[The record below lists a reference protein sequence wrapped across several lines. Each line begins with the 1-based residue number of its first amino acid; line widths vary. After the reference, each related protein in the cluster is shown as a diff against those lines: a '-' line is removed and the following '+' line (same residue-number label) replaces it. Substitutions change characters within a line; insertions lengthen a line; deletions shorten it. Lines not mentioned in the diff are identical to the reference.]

1 MSVTGVI
8 GLFRANPRHRVGAG
22 GQMALSDHLRE
33 LRARL
38 LRVVLVLLIAVI
50 VALFFYNQ
58 LLGLVIEPYN
68 QALETLNPG
77 TKTLATIN
85 GVGGP
90 LMLQLKL
97 SGVAAV
103 VLTSPYWLYQ
113 IWGFIVPGLH
123 PHERRW
129 TRLFAAIAGPLFL
142 IGVGVG
148 YYVLPKGLEVLIGFT
163 PAHLTNLVEFG
174 EYFAFMTRMLLVFGV
189 AFEIPLFVVLLNL
202 AGIVS
207 VRALANYRPWRVA
220 GIVSGRAW
228 ANYRPWIMVGTLVFA
243 AVATP
248 STDPFSMLMLAVP
261 MCVLFMVSEL
271 LARVVDRRR
280 GRVSFEGLADDEVS
294 SIDDPVDPV
303 RRSDLD
309 DDED

>member
-1 MSVTGVI
+1 MSFAGVI
-8 GLFRANPRHRVGAG
+8 GLFRANPRHLVGEDG
-22 GQMALSDHLRE
+22 RMALGDHLRE

-38 LRVVLVLLIAVI
+38 LRVVLVLLIAII
-50 VALFFYNQ
+50 VALFFYDQ
-58 LLGLVIEPYN
+58 LLGLVLDPYN
-68 QALETLNPG
+68 EALTRLDPG

-129 TRLFAAIAGPLFL
+129 TRAFAAIAGPLFL
-142 IGVGVG
+142 AGVAVG
-148 YYVLPKGLEVLIGFT
+148 YFVLPKGLEVLIGFT
-163 PAHLTNLVEFG
+163 PEALTNLVDFG
-174 EYFAFMTRMLLVFGV
+174 EYFSFMTRMLLVFGV

-202 AGIVS
+202 AGV
-207 VRALANYRPWRVA
+207 
-220 GIVSGRAW
+220 VSGRTLG
-228 ANYRPWIMVGTLVFA
+228 NHRPWIVIGTFVFA

-248 STDPFSMLMLAVP
+248 STDPFSMIMLAVP
-261 MCVLFMVSEL
+261 MVVLFMVSEIV
-271 LARVVDRRR
+271 ARLVDRRR
-280 GRVSFEGLADDEVS
+280 AGASYEGLDD
-294 SIDDPVDPV
+294 DQA
-303 RRSDLD
+303 SDLD
-309 DDED
+309 YGVDRIRPSDLSEDED